1 MSLWFFLS
9 DWFGGTTTWGGLF
22 KRVAINA
29 LWAGGMVFA
38 AVAINAPADYAVAVL
53 FGTMVLNGV
62 TAHYFLR
69 NRRQADRAA
78 PG

>member
-1 MSLWFFLS
+1 MSLWFFLT
-9 DWFGGTTTWGGLF
+9 DWFSGATTWGGLS

-38 AVAINAPADYAVAVL
+38 AVAMNAPADYAVAVL
-53 FGTMVLNGV
+53 TGTTVLNGV

-69 NRRQADRAA
+69 NRRQADRAV
-78 PG
+78 